1 MYLKYARR
9 ATTASMELRKITP
22 TQAMLVKAIRSILV
36 AVVKKDITAQL
47 GL

>member
-1 MYLKYARR
+1 
-9 ATTASMELRKITP
+9 MELRKITP